1 MKLEQIPSVLLFA
14 LLAVLGAF
22 ASAAHASDGEL
33 AWTSVSFCNGAG
45 YCIDLAS
52 TKGVGIDSMHMKR
65 NGKEIALPKD
75 LPGKNELPI
84 LDEVRFIN
92 VLRTDGTSENR
103 LEVPFLARQ
112 QDAEPILKVLNV
124 VIVDDRYSETY
135 VTRNG
140 VRESSPHP

>member
-1 MKLEQIPSVLLFA
+1 MKIEQIPGVLLCA
-14 LLAVLGAF
+14 LLAS
-22 ASAAHASDGEL
+22 ASHASDGEL

-75 LPGKNELPI
+75 LPGQNELPI

-92 VLRTDGTSENR
+92 VLKTDGVSENR
-103 LEVPFLARQ
+103 LEVPLLARQ
-112 QDAEPILKVLNV
+112 QDAEKIFRVLNV
-124 VIVDDRYSETY
+124 VIVDDRFSETY
-135 VTRNG
+135 ITRNG
-140 VRESSPHP
+140 VRESSLHP